1 LVQVVIKT
9 LKEHTSGDLSL
20 ALKLATRSC
29 VVTGVFCVKTAL
41 ISSSVTGPEDDVDTV
56 FDDDDDDGMPFEG
69 TLLLE
74 AGTVS
79 SFKEGF
85 NS

>member
-1 LVQVVIKT
+1 V
-9 LKEHTSGDLSL
+9 KEHTSRDLSL

-29 VVTGVFCVKTAL
+29 VVTDVFCIKTAQ
-41 ISSSVTGPEDDVDTV
+41 ISSSVTGPADDVDTV
-56 FDDDDDDGMPFEG
+56 FDADDGGMPFEG

-79 SFKEGF
+79 SF
-85 NS
+85 